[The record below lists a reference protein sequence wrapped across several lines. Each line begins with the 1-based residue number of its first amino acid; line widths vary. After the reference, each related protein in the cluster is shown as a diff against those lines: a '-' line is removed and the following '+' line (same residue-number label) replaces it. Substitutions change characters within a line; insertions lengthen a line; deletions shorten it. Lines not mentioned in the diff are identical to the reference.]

1 MIKIDSQGAPQVSSP
16 SPLFPISESQGFFLR
31 DGSPSDFSTPKA
43 GRGWALKRLK
53 EGAIGGILSIEFMA
67 CKGGIPM
74 SWLRTKHVLFL
85 GLFPF
90 LIGLWGQGQ
99 VQALTDD
106 EKNNVSIYQKAS
118 PSVVNVISTVITRDF
133 FLNAIP
139 REGSGS
145 GSIIDAKGHVLTN
158 NHVIRDAKK
167 LEVTLA
173 DGSKW
178 PATLVGT
185 DPDNDLAVIKIDAP
199 ADKLKP
205 IPLGDSQ
212 RLQVGQK
219 VLAIGNPFG
228 LGLTLT
234 TGIISSL
241 GRNIRSEV
249 GTMIED
255 LIQTDASINPGN
267 SGGPLLNS
275 EGEMIGI
282 NTAIV
287 SPTGVSVGI
296 GFAIPVNTA
305 KRIIPQL
312 VAKGYVTYPWAGA
325 SVQPLFPELARV
337 LKLKVE
343 RGAMVIEVTPGGPA
357 DKAGLRGGNRQVQ
370 AGNVQLTVGG
380 DVITQV
386 DQHEVK
392 DSDDLIKQIRERKPG
407 DVAVLKVLRDGQF
420 KEIKITLQERPRTTR
435 R

>member
-1 MIKIDSQGAPQVSSP
+1 MKCKKIQVFLAML
-16 SPLFPISESQGFFLR
+16 LFIGFWGLES
-31 DGSPSDFSTPKA
+31 
-43 GRGWALKRLK
+43 AL
-53 EGAIGGILSIEFMA
+53 
-67 CKGGIPM
+67 
-74 SWLRTKHVLFL
+74 T
-85 GLFPF
+85 
-90 LIGLWGQGQ
+90 
-99 VQALTDD
+99 LTDD

-145 GSIIDAKGHVLTN
+145 GSIIDARGHVLTN

-178 PATLVGT
+178 PARLVGT

-199 ADKLKP
+199 GDKLKP
-205 IPLGDSQ
+205 LPMGDSQ
-212 RLQVGQK
+212 RLRVGQK

-275 EGEMIGI
+275 EGEIIGI
-282 NTAIV
+282 NTAII
-287 SPTGVSVGI
+287 SPTGASVGI

-305 KRIIPQL
+305 KRIVPQL
-312 VAKGYVTYPWAGA
+312 IAKGYVTYPWAGA
-325 SVQPLFPELARV
+325 SVQPLFPELARF

-343 RGAMVIEVTPGGPA
+343 RGAMVIDVTPGGPA
-357 DKAGLRGGNRQVQ
+357 DKAGLRGGNRQIQ
-370 AGNVQLTVGG
+370 TRNLQLIVGG
-380 DVITQV
+380 DVITRV
-386 DQHEVK
+386 DQREVK
-392 DSDDLIKQIRERKPG
+392 DADDLIKYIRERKPG
-407 DVAVLKVLRDGQF
+407 DTVTLKVLRDGQF
-420 KEIKITLQERPRTTR
+420 KDLKITLQERPRTIR

>member
-1 MIKIDSQGAPQVSSP
+1 
-16 SPLFPISESQGFFLR
+16 
-31 DGSPSDFSTPKA
+31 
-43 GRGWALKRLK
+43 
-53 EGAIGGILSIEFMA
+53 
-67 CKGGIPM
+67 
-74 SWLRTKHVLFL
+74 
-85 GLFPF
+85 
-90 LIGLWGQGQ
+90 
-99 VQALTDD
+99 LTDD
-106 EKNNVSIYQKAS
+106 EKNNVNIYQKAS

-145 GSIIDAKGHVLTN
+145 GSILDARGHVLTN
-158 NHVIRDAKK
+158 NHVIRDARK

-178 PATLVGT
+178 PANLVGT

-199 ADKLKP
+199 GDKLKP
-205 IPLGDSQ
+205 LPLGDSH

-275 EGEMIGI
+275 EGEIIGI

-287 SPTGVSVGI
+287 SPTGASVGI

-312 VAKGYVTYPWAGA
+312 IAKGYVTYPWAGA
-325 SVQPLFPELARV
+325 SVQPLFPELAKV

-357 DKAGLRGGNRQVQ
+357 EKAGLLGGNRQVQ
-370 AGNVQLTVGG
+370 VGNVVIIVGG
-380 DVITQV
+380 DVITRI
-386 DQHEVK
+386 DQSEVK
-392 DSDDLIKQIRERKPG
+392 DADDLIKHIRERKPG
-407 DVAVLKVLRDGQF
+407 DAVMLKILREGQF
-420 KEIKITLQERPRTTR
+420 KEVKITLQERPRTAR

>member
-1 MIKIDSQGAPQVSSP
+1 MLMKFKKIHI
-16 SPLFPISESQGFFLR
+16 FPF
-31 DGSPSDFSTPKA
+31 
-43 GRGWALKRLK
+43 
-53 EGAIGGILSIEFMA
+53 IL
-67 CKGGIPM
+67 
-74 SWLRTKHVLFL
+74 VLFIGF
-85 GLFPF
+85 GLESAS
-90 LIGLWGQGQ
+90 
-99 VQALTDD
+99 ALTDD
-106 EKNNVSIYQKAS
+106 EKNNINIYQKAS
-118 PSVVNVISTVITRDF
+118 QSVVNVISTVITRDF

-145 GSIIDAKGHVLTN
+145 GSIIDARGHVLTN

-205 IPLGDSQ
+205 LPLGDSQ
-212 RLQVGQK
+212 KLQVGQK

-325 SVQPLFPELARV
+325 SVQPLFPELAKV

-386 DQHEVK
+386 DQYEVK
-392 DSDDLIKQIRERKPG
+392 DADDLIKHIRERKPG
-407 DVAVLKVLRDGQF
+407 DGVVLKVFRDGQF
-420 KEIKITLQERPRTTR
+420 KEVKITLQERPRTTR
-435 R
+435 P

>member
-1 MIKIDSQGAPQVSSP
+1 MKCKKIHVF
-16 SPLFPISESQGFFLR
+16 LTIFFLF
-31 DGSPSDFSTPKA
+31 GFC
-43 GRGWALKRLK
+43 GLKS
-53 EGAIGGILSIEFMA
+53 A
-67 CKGGIPM
+67 P
-74 SWLRTKHVLFL
+74 
-85 GLFPF
+85 
-90 LIGLWGQGQ
+90 
-99 VQALTDD
+99 ALTDD
-106 EKNNVSIYQKAS
+106 EKNNVTIYQKAS

-145 GSIIDAKGHVLTN
+145 GSFIDARGHVLTN

-178 PATLVGT
+178 PANLVGT

-205 IPLGDSQ
+205 LPLGDSQ

-275 EGEMIGI
+275 EGEIIGI
-282 NTAIV
+282 NSAII
-287 SPTGVSVGI
+287 SPTGASVGI

-312 VAKGYVTYPWAGA
+312 VSKGYVTYPWAGA

-343 RGAMVIEVTPGGPA
+343 RGAMVIEVTSGGPA
-357 DKAGLRGGNRQVQ
+357 DKAGLRGGNRQFQ
-370 AGNVQLTVGG
+370 AGNVQLIVGG
-380 DVITQV
+380 DVITRV

-392 DSDDLIKQIRERKPG
+392 DADDLIKYIRERKPG
-407 DVAVLKVLRDGQF
+407 DAVTLKILRDGQF
-420 KEIKITLQERPRTTR
+420 KEVNITLQERPRTTR

>member
-1 MIKIDSQGAPQVSSP
+1 MLRRRIKY
-16 SPLFPISESQGFFLR
+16 F
-31 DGSPSDFSTPKA
+31 
-43 GRGWALKRLK
+43 
-53 EGAIGGILSIEFMA
+53 
-67 CKGGIPM
+67 
-74 SWLRTKHVLFL
+74 LFL
-85 GLFPF
+85 AFFSCLTGFC
-90 LIGLWGQGQ
+90 GQGQ

-106 EKNNVSIYQKAS
+106 ERNNVTIYQKAS

-145 GSIIDAKGHVLTN
+145 GSIVDARGHVLTN

-173 DGSKW
+173 DSSKW
-178 PATLVGT
+178 PAKLVGT

-205 IPLGDSQ
+205 LPLGDSQ
-212 RLQVGQK
+212 KLQVGQK

-275 EGEMIGI
+275 EGEIIGI
-282 NTAIV
+282 NTAII
-287 SPTGVSVGI
+287 SPTGASVGI

-312 VAKGYVTYPWAGA
+312 IAKGYVIYPWAGA
-325 SVQPLFPELARV
+325 SVQPLFPELAQV

-343 RGAMVIEVTPGGPA
+343 RGAMVIEVTQGGPA
-357 DKAGLRGGNRQVQ
+357 EKAGLRGGNRQIQV
-370 AGNVQLTVGG
+370 GNVVIIVGG
-380 DVITQV
+380 DVITRI
-386 DQHEVK
+386 DQSEVK
-392 DSDDLIKQIRERKPG
+392 DADDLIKHIRERKPG
-407 DVAVLKVLRDGQF
+407 EVVILKVLRDGQF
-420 KEIKITLQERPRTTR
+420 KEVKITLQERPRATGR
-435 R
+435 

>member
-1 MIKIDSQGAPQVSSP
+1 M
-16 SPLFPISESQGFFLR
+16 LRLRTRYFFFLILL
-31 DGSPSDFSTPKA
+31 SFMLILWE
-43 GRGWALKRLK
+43 RGY
-53 EGAIGGILSIEFMA
+53 
-67 CKGGIPM
+67 
-74 SWLRTKHVLFL
+74 
-85 GLFPF
+85 
-90 LIGLWGQGQ
+90 
-99 VQALTDD
+99 ALTDD
-106 EKNNVSIYQKAS
+106 EKNNINIYQKAS

-133 FLNAIP
+133 FLNPIP

-145 GSIIDAKGHVLTN
+145 GSIIDARGHVLTN

-199 ADKLKP
+199 AGKLKP
-205 IPLGDSQ
+205 LPLGDSQ
-212 RLQVGQK
+212 KLQVGQK

-275 EGEMIGI
+275 EGEIIGI
-282 NTAIV
+282 NTAII
-287 SPTGVSVGI
+287 SPTGASVGI

-305 KRIIPQL
+305 SRIIPQL
-312 VAKGYVTYPWAGA
+312 IAKGYVSYPWAGA
-325 SVQPLFPELARV
+325 SVQPLFPELAKV

-343 RGAMVIEVTPGGPA
+343 RGAMVIDVTPGGPA
-357 DKAGLRGGNRQVQ
+357 DQAGLRGGNRQVQ

-386 DQHEVK
+386 DQYPVK
-392 DSDDLIKQIRERKPG
+392 NADDLIKHIRERKPG
-407 DVAVLKVLRDGQF
+407 DVVKLKVLRDGQF
-420 KEIKITLQERPRTTR
+420 KELKITLQERPRTTR

>member
-1 MIKIDSQGAPQVSSP
+1 LAQGEA
-16 SPLFPISESQGFFLR
+16 
-31 DGSPSDFSTPKA
+31 
-43 GRGWALKRLK
+43 
-53 EGAIGGILSIEFMA
+53 
-67 CKGGIPM
+67 
-74 SWLRTKHVLFL
+74 
-85 GLFPF
+85 
-90 LIGLWGQGQ
+90 
-99 VQALTDD
+99 QALTDD
-106 EKNNVSIYQKAS
+106 EKNNVTIYQKAS

-145 GSIIDAKGHVLTN
+145 GSIIDARGHVLTN

-199 ADKLKP
+199 VDKLKP
-205 IPLGDSQ
+205 LPLGDSQ
-212 RLQVGQK
+212 KLQVGQK

-275 EGEMIGI
+275 EGEIIGI
-282 NTAIV
+282 NTAII
-287 SPTGVSVGI
+287 SPTGGSVGI

-305 KRIIPQL
+305 KRIVPQL
-312 VAKGYVTYPWAGA
+312 IAKGYVTYPWAGA

-343 RGAMVIEVTPGGPA
+343 RGAMVVAVTPGGPA
-357 DKAGLRGGNRQVQ
+357 DKAGLRGGNRQIQ
-370 AGNVQLTVGG
+370 AGNVQLIVGG
-380 DVITQV
+380 DVITRVNQR
-386 DQHEVK
+386 EVK
-392 DSDDLIKQIRERKPG
+392 DADDLIKYIRERKPG
-407 DVAVLKVLRDGQF
+407 DTATLRILRDGEF
-420 KEIKITLQERPRTTR
+420 KEVNITLQERPRTTR